1 MKQKKQ
7 NGLVWSGLS
16 TTWFHLWSGLDGNAV
31 GIGTWT
37 KRTISATCYSLCGSP
52 RLSLC
57 GWSLITRSVFGSGI
71 LKVHISLRS
80 MYCICMTVNTW
91 DKTGPMR
98 DTSIYT
104 HQLISLTIVK

>member
-1 MKQKKQ
+1 MKQKNQ

-16 TTWFHLWSGLDGNAV
+16 MAWFHLWSGLDGNAV
-31 GIGTWT
+31 VIGTWT
-37 KRTISATCYSLCGSP
+37 KRTISAAWYSLCGSP

-71 LKVHISLRS
+71 QKVHISLRS
-80 MYCICMTVNTW
+80 MYCIFIAVINR
-91 DKTGPMR
+91 DKTSPMQ

-104 HQLISLTIVK
+104 HQLVSLTTVK